1 MNGRDAWR
9 RHAACRGRRT
19 EIFFIDETLPT
30 MRPERNG
37 AITQVLR
44 RAVIDPAA
52 VRLCASCPVA
62 AQCLDYALRHN
73 VDGVWAGTVPDERRQ
88 LRKLSGITAVDINL
102 PDPEP
107 VLDAPEENIA

>member
-1 MNGRDAWR
+1 VNGRDAWR

-19 EIFFIDETLPT
+19 EIFFIDETL
-30 MRPERNG
+30 RPERHG
-37 AITQVLR
+37 PATKALR

-52 VRLCASCPVA
+52 ARLCASCPVA
-62 AQCLDYALRHN
+62 AQCLDYALAHN